1 MGESPSYWQP
11 AAVHNLSQAWIFCM
25 LRIYLSGL
33 LLSIAVIKILIA
45 AAVDTV
51 MAEISS
57 SQGIASI

>member
-1 MGESPSYWQP
+1 
-11 AAVHNLSQAWIFCM
+11 M

-33 LLSIAVIKILIA
+33 PLSIAVIKILIA

-57 SQGIASI
+57 CQGIASI